1 MERIDTRRAYE
12 LIREKITTLALA
24 PGAPID
30 AGALADELEM
40 ALLPVQEA
48 LKLLAHE
55 ELVIITRRHGLYV
68 SDVNIEDLHA
78 LSETRLPLEGLCA
91 RLAAERATADD
102 LVVLEALCTEAPAG
116 SDGQELFELD
126 HRFHQAIAAAAH
138 NRYLARTLEQFFGL
152 SQRLW
157 ILALPHLDFL
167 PSAVEEHVEIVEAI
181 KAGNGDEAERRMR
194 EHVRTFYDNVGKV
207 LAEAVQER
215 NGETGGQ
222 EDRGTR

>member
-1 MERIDTRRAYE
+1 MERVDTKRAYE

-24 PGAPID
+24 PGAPVD
-30 AGALADELEM
+30 VQTLAEELEM
-40 ALLPVQEA
+40 GVVPVEEA

-55 ELVIITRRHGLYV
+55 ELVAITPRHGFYV
-68 SDVNIEDLHA
+68 SDVNVADLEA

-102 LVVLEALCTEAPAG
+102 LVVLEALCGETVTG
-116 SDGQELFELD
+116 NDGGDNFGKELFELD

-157 ILALPHLDFL
+157 FLALPHLDFL
-167 PSAVEEHVEIVEAI
+167 PTAVEEHVAIVEAI
-181 KAGNGDEAERRMR
+181 KAGHGEEAERLMH
-194 EHVRTFYDNVGKV
+194 EHVRAFYDNVREV
-207 LAEAVQER
+207 FPLTR
-215 NGETGGQ
+215 NETGEQG
-222 EDRGTR
+222 EEG